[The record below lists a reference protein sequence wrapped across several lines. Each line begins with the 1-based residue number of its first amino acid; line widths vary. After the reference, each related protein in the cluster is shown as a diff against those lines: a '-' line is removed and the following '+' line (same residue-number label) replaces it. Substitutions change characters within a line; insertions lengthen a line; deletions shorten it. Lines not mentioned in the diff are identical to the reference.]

1 VERMKK
7 YEVMYIIR
15 PNVDEEGK
23 KNIIEKINNVF
34 VKAASTVSEVKE
46 WGLREL
52 AYEIDGETK
61 GYYVLLNV
69 EATPEAVKEFDRVAN
84 IDEAVIRHI
93 VIAL

>member
-1 VERMKK
+1 MKK

-23 KNIIEKINNVF
+23 KSIIEKINQVF
-34 VKAASTVSEVKE
+34 VKNASVVSEVKE
-46 WGLREL
+46 MGLREL

-69 EATPEAVKEFDRVAN
+69 EATPAAVAEFDRVAN
-84 IDEAVIRHI
+84 IDETVIRHI

>member
-1 VERMKK
+1 MKK

-15 PNVDEEGK
+15 PNIDEEGK
-23 KNIIEKINNVF
+23 KAIIAEINEVF
-34 VKAASTVSEVKE
+34 TKNASVVSEVKE

-69 EATPEAVKEFDRVAN
+69 EATTEAVNEFNRVAN
-84 IDEAVIRHI
+84 IKESVIRHI
-93 VIAL
+93 VVVA

>member
-1 VERMKK
+1 MKK

-15 PNVDEEGK
+15 PNIDEEGK
-23 KNIIEKINNVF
+23 KSIIEEINQVF
-34 VKAASTVSEVKE
+34 VKCASVVSEVKE

-69 EATPEAVKEFDRVAN
+69 EATPAAVAEFDRVAN
-84 IDEAVIRHI
+84 IKETVIRHI

>member
-1 VERMKK
+1 MKK

-23 KNIIEKINNVF
+23 KVVIEKINNVF

>member
-1 VERMKK
+1 MKK

-23 KNIIEKINNVF
+23 KSIIEKINNVF

-69 EATPEAVKEFDRVAN
+69 EATPEAIKEFDRVAN